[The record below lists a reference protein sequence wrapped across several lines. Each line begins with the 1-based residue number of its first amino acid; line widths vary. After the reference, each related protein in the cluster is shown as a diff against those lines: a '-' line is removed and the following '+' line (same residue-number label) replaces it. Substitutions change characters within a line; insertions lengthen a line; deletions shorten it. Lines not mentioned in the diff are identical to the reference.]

1 MARFSAAQRLSGP
14 LGNEPRAALPGEIS
28 PQPLGPHLAAILQL
42 RERHHVNKR
51 SDPEGYQPAQ
61 SRIRPDSKMAKF
73 FPTTA
78 MLPLSKYRKGRDF
91 ERPSSTAE
99 MKRPTYRPRWIAT
112 SATPVWPAAGPV
124 CKEFRTGV
132 YCVIQIEMHP
142 AAGQQSSVNL
152 GELQ

>member
-1 MARFSAAQRLSGP
+1 MR
-14 LGNEPRAALPGEIS
+14 RAARCPVKYVHSHRAQTRRRFCSWGRDITW
-28 PQPLGPHLAAILQL
+28 I
-42 RERHHVNKR
+42 R
-51 SDPEGYQPAQ
+51 AQ
-61 SRIRPDSKMAKF
+61 SQKVGNPVRRIRPDSKMAKF

-112 SATPVWPAAGPV
+112 CATPVWPAAGPV